1 MLLTFI
7 YKKSIMGILGEI
19 GEKKRGFDRYS
30 ELEKISWD
38 LIHRHLILYPL
49 KTDGIKSD
57 DSDIFQ

>member
-1 MLLTFI
+1 
-7 YKKSIMGILGEI
+7 MGILGEI
-19 GEKKRGFDRYS
+19 GEKKGGFDRYS